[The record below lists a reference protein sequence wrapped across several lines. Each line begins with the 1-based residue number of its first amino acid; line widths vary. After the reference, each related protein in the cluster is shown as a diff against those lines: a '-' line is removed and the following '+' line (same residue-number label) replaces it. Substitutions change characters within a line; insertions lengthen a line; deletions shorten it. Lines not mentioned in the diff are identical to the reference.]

1 MTEKKLG
8 PYLIGKIL
16 GRGGMGTVYYGTDER
31 TGDHAAI
38 KVLPTGLATQGR
50 MRERFE
56 REIETLKQLKHPN
69 IVQLY
74 AYGEEQG
81 ELFYAMEL
89 VTGAN
94 LAERIH
100 DKQQF
105 SWKEVSQFGIAITKG
120 LKHAHD
126 FGVIHRDIK
135 PANLLFDAQGNPKIA
150 DFGIARLFGATSMT
164 AEGGIVGTAD
174 YMSPEQAF
182 GEPVTPRSDLYSL
195 GSVMYA
201 MMTGSAPYHGD
212 SIAEVLHRLRYSEP
226 VPIERLS
233 FDCPQEFSKL
243 MDQLLEKDPQKRIP
257 TATTLIRRLESIIK
271 ETEASPA
278 SFELNI
284 ASDVTQGSDDDYQI
298 KKPKKSDANNLETI
312 EQQDSKSKEP
322 TPNDATVELDTGNE
336 DANSSDSGED
346 RFVTMA
352 EDRSKSKSRFEE
364 EAPESYWAA
373 RLQTIGMIVALGII
387 IGLIF
392 WLPQNQSADALFETI
407 NASVEE
413 GEPEEVSREITK
425 FLELYPADERASKI
439 EALQAELDLAQ
450 QERRYQFSAS
460 LRLKSDTLEP
470 AELAFI
476 EALNLTK
483 NSPELAAIKFRAL
496 LDLYGPGNSQTEKV
510 NDCLILAQR
519 RLDQLNR
526 EITASSKSQMVKI
539 QQRLDFAE
547 TLHKTEPQQALKI
560 YAALIEL
567 YKNKPWATNAVNQA
581 KTEIEKMK
589 STTAD

>member
-8 PYLIGKIL
+8 PYRIGKIL

-38 KVLPTGLATQGR
+38 KVLPTGIATQGR

-69 IVQLY
+69 IVRLY

-89 VTGAN
+89 VTGPN

-105 SWKEVSQFGIAITKG
+105 SWKEVIEFGIAISKG

-126 FGVIHRDIK
+126 YGVIHRDIK
-135 PANLLFDAQGNPKIA
+135 PANLLFDSQEKPKIA

-164 AEGGIVGTAD
+164 ADGGIVGTAD

-201 MMTGSAPYHGD
+201 MMTGAAPYHGD

-257 TATTLIRRLESIIK
+257 TATTLIRRLENILE

-278 SFELNI
+278 SFELNV
-284 ASDVTQGSDDDYQI
+284 ASDATQESNADYQL
-298 KKPKKSDANNLETI
+298 KQSKKSAANEFETI
-312 EQQDSKSKEP
+312 EQQENV
-322 TPNDATVELDTGNE
+322 TPNDATIEVDAGNHE
-336 DANSSDSGED
+336 EHSSDSGED
-346 RFVTMA
+346 RFVTLA
-352 EDRSKSKSRFEE
+352 EDRSKSKSHFDEV
-364 EAPESYWAA
+364 APDSYWAA
-373 RLQTIGMIVALGII
+373 RFQTIGLIIALGII
-387 IGLIF
+387 VGLIF
-392 WLPQNQSADALFETI
+392 WLPQTQSADSLFETI
-407 NASVEE
+407 MVSVEAGQPDE
-413 GEPEEVSREITK
+413 AKREITE
-425 FLELYPADERASKI
+425 FLELYPADEHAPEI
-439 EALQAELDLAQ
+439 EALQAELELAQ
-450 QERRYQFSAS
+450 QERRYRISAS
-460 LRLKSDTLEP
+460 LRLKDKTMEP

-483 NSPELAAIKFRAL
+483 DSPELAAIKLRAL
-496 LDLYGPGNSQTEKV
+496 LDFYGPGNSQTEKV
-510 NDCLILAQR
+510 SQCLILAQR
-519 RLDQLNR
+519 RLDQLNTD
-526 EITASSKSQMVKI
+526 ITTSSKSQMVKI

-547 TLHKTEPQQALKI
+547 TLEQTKPEESIRIYTALT
-560 YAALIEL
+560 EL
-567 YKNKPWATNAVNQA
+567 YKNKPWAANTVNEA
-581 KTEIEKMK
+581 KARIEKLRAIP
-589 STTAD
+589 SDTD